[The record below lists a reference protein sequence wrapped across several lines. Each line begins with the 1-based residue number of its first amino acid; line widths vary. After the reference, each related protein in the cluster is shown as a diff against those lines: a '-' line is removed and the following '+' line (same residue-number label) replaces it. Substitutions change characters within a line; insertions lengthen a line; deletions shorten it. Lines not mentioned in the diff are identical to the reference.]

1 MNNRIIGID
10 VTRAISIIGMI
21 IVNFKL
27 VLGGQGTKW
36 MENFAGFFDG
46 KASAT
51 FVTLAGV
58 GIALM
63 TNSAI
68 KNGDFT
74 KLKKIKISI
83 LKRCFFLFSLRL
95 YYCH

>member
-1 MNNRIIGID
+1 
-10 VTRAISIIGMI
+10 
-21 IVNFKL
+21 
-27 VLGGQGTKW
+27 

-74 KLKKIKISI
+74 KLKKIKI
-83 LKRCFFLFSLRL
+83 
-95 YYCH
+95 